1 MAVAVTTEG
10 IPPTDRC
17 PLWLHIGQ
25 SSRSRFLRAFSDG
38 MGSSTTKKF
47 INRLNGIRKV
57 KLNILTCFLR
67 YLFSFDSELLNSF
80 KCFQP
85 TTGGWRKWN
94 GFDVTLLAPVK
105 ASKPPEGLRTK
116 GPAGSKEQTPKRKWR
131 LNAGPGA
138 VKLLA
143 RRAAPHLAAN
153 SEAPPPPTLE
163 HLDRLTDGQQ
173 QGDHCVWLQRVFL
186 FVLVFKYGPLSAGS
200 SKKHGHTITHNSHQS
215 LSIIR
220 CVGRGA
226 GGIHFLS
233 RRRERREGV
242 G

>member
-10 IPPTDRC
+10 YRC
-17 PLWLHIGQ
+17 PLWLHTGQ
-25 SSRSRFLRAFSDG
+25 ISRSRFLRAFSDR

-67 YLFSFDSELLNSF
+67 YLFSFDSELLNSL

-85 TTGGWRKWN
+85 TTGGGRRKWN
-94 GFDVTLLAPVK
+94 GFDGTLLAPVK

-116 GPAGSKEQTPKRKWR
+116 GPAGSKEQTPKRKCR

-138 VKLLA
+138 VKWLT

-153 SEAPPPPTLE
+153 SEAPPPPPNPGTPWPIN
-163 HLDRLTDGQQ
+163 RWTTIG
-173 QGDHCVWLQRVFL
+173 R
-186 FVLVFKYGPLSAGS
+186 PLSLIAKS
-200 SKKHGHTITHNSHQS
+200 LFIRPRVQVRSS
-215 LSIIR
+215 LSR
-220 CVGRGA
+220 FV
-226 GGIHFLS
+226 
-233 RRRERREGV
+233 
-242 G
+242 